1 MEGKTMHTCS
11 FTTAYYALHSFGHPG
26 ISAMKDIAQIHVW
39 WPRVNADLE
48 MFVKKCASCQETRQ
62 NEPETP
68 LFSWNVP
75 EKPWTRIH
83 IDYLEYGGKHWLVVV
98 DATSK
103 WMEVVMT
110 HRTTTQ
116 ATIVILR
123 DLFSKFGVPAMVVS
137 DNGPQ
142 FVSNEFELFLRENGI
157 KHIKC
162 TPYHPRSNGL
172 AERAVRT
179 FKRRMEAS
187 KNQQTDLQWR
197 AQNVLLSYRITPHR
211 TTGRTP
217 GE

>member
-1 MEGKTMHTCS
+1 
-11 FTTAYYALHSFGHPG
+11 
-26 ISAMKDIAQIHVW
+26 
-39 WPRVNADLE
+39 
-48 MFVKKCASCQETRQ
+48 
-62 NEPETP
+62 
-68 LFSWNVP
+68 
-75 EKPWTRIH
+75 
-83 IDYLEYGGKHWLVVV
+83 
-98 DATSK
+98 
-103 WMEVVMT
+103 
-110 HRTTTQ
+110 
-116 ATIVILR
+116 
-123 DLFSKFGVPAMVVS
+123 MVVS

-217 GE
+217 GEVMFGRRLLTSLDLMKPDMANQIDQKLTIQKLFHDKTSKWRSFEEGEEVWVANPLNKGTEKGVIEKKTGPVSYWVKVNGTTKKKHADQLRKT